1 MKNFRVASLPLI
13 LHSSFLIL
21 HSSFFILHLY
31 MEVLC
36 KIRDIYRAIAEF
48 EAQFEQAYG
57 LSLNEGMLLC
67 TLLSR
72 GKLSSSEVA
81 EALGLSASNA
91 SKVIRSVESKEL
103 IVRQV
108 GREDKRQM
116 YFVPTPA
123 GKELIGRIKAA
134 HFDLPPLLSEAV
146 GEGC

>member
-1 MKNFRVASLPLI
+1 MEETETPFSILNFQFSI
-13 LHSSFLIL
+13 
-21 HSSFFILHLY
+21 

-81 EALGLSASNA
+81 EALGLSASDVLRA
-91 SKVIRSVESKEL
+91 DPCGQGTDRAHQGGPLRPAAVAGRGRRRGVL
-103 IVRQV
+103 RQLHL
-108 GREDKRQM
+108 RYPR
-116 YFVPTPA
+116 
-123 GKELIGRIKAA
+123 
-134 HFDLPPLLSEAV
+134 
-146 GEGC
+146 

>member
-1 MKNFRVASLPLI
+1 MKNFRVASLRLI
-13 LHSSFLIL
+13 PHSPFFIP
-21 HSSFFILHLY
+21 HSSFFIY

-81 EALGLSASNA
+81 EALGLSASKSSAPSRARN
-91 SKVIRSVESKEL
+91 
-103 IVRQV
+103 
-108 GREDKRQM
+108 
-116 YFVPTPA
+116 
-123 GKELIGRIKAA
+123 
-134 HFDLPPLLSEAV
+134 
-146 GEGC
+146 

>member
-1 MKNFRVASLPLI
+1 MENGKWKKRKR
-13 LHSSFLIL
+13 HSPFSIFNSQFSI
-21 HSSFFILHLY
+21 

-81 EALGLSASNA
+81 
-91 SKVIRSVESKEL
+91 
-103 IVRQV
+103 QV

-134 HFDLPPLLSEAV
+134 HFDLPPLLAEAV

>member
-1 MKNFRVASLPLI
+1 
-13 LHSSFLIL
+13 
-21 HSSFFILHLY
+21 

-36 KIRDIYRAIAEF
+36 KIRDIYRVIAEF

-123 GKELIGRIKAA
+123 GKELIRRIKAA
-134 HFDLPPLLSEAV
+134 HFDLPPLLAEAV
-146 GEGC
+146 GGGC